1 MSESILKE
9 SNERHI
15 KELFSLLLATTPPP
29 PPSTSFS
36 TQLNN
41 QLIKGEN
48 NNNNLLIDLE
58 NENFSDL
65 NPFAKKNSSNNSF
78 ITSSHSD
85 EDQNKNENQNKNQNL
100 GQHLESQ
107 IKDKQD
113 RFVSSSPAV
122 STTTTTVSKRFNSF
136 FRSF

>member
-1 MSESILKE
+1 MFFFLQKKIELQKTMNSKSLQMSESILKE

-48 NNNNLLIDLE
+48 NNNNLLID
-58 NENFSDL
+58 
-65 NPFAKKNSSNNSF
+65 
-78 ITSSHSD
+78 
-85 EDQNKNENQNKNQNL
+85 
-100 GQHLESQ
+100 
-107 IKDKQD
+107 
-113 RFVSSSPAV
+113 
-122 STTTTTVSKRFNSF
+122 
-136 FRSF
+136 